1 MKYVYILIAVIGV
14 FYSCSSSQQ
23 AFKEEE
29 LNITEAEK
37 EAFNAKKG
45 DPVTI
50 ANDSVEYEITIIDP
64 GFSVWLNSIA
74 QPRGYYS
81 QQFMESRNEIYVL
94 NWNQRAMQPLTYNPD
109 LYEMQINYDPR
120 IDYGYEVNY
129 QLYNYFLYFQRKY
142 NQRLGPFFPRIK

>member
-1 MKYVYILIAVIGV
+1 MKYVYVLVAVTVII
-14 FYSCSSSQQ
+14 YSCGPSQQ
-23 AFKEEE
+23 GFKEDE

-45 DPVTI
+45 DTVTI

-64 GFSVWLNSIA
+64 GFSAWLNSVA

-81 QQFMESRNEIYVL
+81 QQFMESRNQIYVM

-109 LYEMQINYDPR
+109 LYEMQINYDPH

>member
-1 MKYVYILIAVIGV
+1 MKYVYILIVVIGV
-14 FYSCSSSQQ
+14 FYSCGSSQQ
-23 AFKEEE
+23 AFKEED

-64 GFSVWLNSIA
+64 GFSAWLNSIA

-81 QQFMESRNEIYVL
+81 QQFMESRNDIYVI
-94 NWNQRAMQPLTYNPD
+94 NWNQRVMQPLMYNPD

>member
-1 MKYVYILIAVIGV
+1 MKYVYILIIVIGII
-14 FYSCSSSQQ
+14 YSCGSSQQ
-23 AFKEEE
+23 EFKED

-37 EAFNAKKG
+37 EAFSVKKS
-45 DPVTI
+45 DTVTI

-64 GFSVWLNSIA
+64 GFSIWLNSIA

-81 QQFMESRNEIYVL
+81 QQFMESRNDIYVL
-94 NWNQRAMQPLTYNPD
+94 NWNQRAMQPLQYNPD
-109 LYEMQINYDPR
+109 LYEMQIDYDPR